1 MFLRLEAIINGTIE
15 VLRHGPDQPHH
26 RAHGRPDRHDSACRR
41 GAAYAHER
49 GPGRRGRKADRRRA
63 AKYRSTRQCRRRYR
77 NEFERQR
84 VTAPLSS
91 AIAALTNFTPSSLA
105 HSAGPAML
113 PISQPE
119 RSIRSVVGMP
129 KALPAVFRSSNT
141 WALGSEK

>member
-1 MFLRLEAIINGTIE
+1 MITVAIE
-15 VLRHGPDQPHH
+15 VLRHGSDQPHH
-26 RAHGRPDRHDSACRR
+26 RARGRPDRH
-41 GAAYAHER
+41 GAAGTR
-49 GPGRRGRKADRRRA
+49 GPACAHGRRPELFGRQADRRRTA
-63 AKYRSTRQCRRRYR
+63 EHRSARQRRRRYW

-129 KALPAVFRSSNT
+129 KALPAVFRFSNT
-141 WALGSEK
+141 WALWSV

>member
-1 MFLRLEAIINGTIE
+1 HGT
-15 VLRHGPDQPHH
+15 
-26 RAHGRPDRHDSACRR
+26 ARPR
-41 GAAYAHER
+41 GAADAHER
-49 GPGRRGRKADRRRA
+49 GPGRLGRQADRRRA
-63 AKYRSTRQCRRRYR
+63 AEFYISCQCRVRYR

-91 AIAALTNFTPSSLA
+91 AIAALTNFTPSSLS

-119 RSIRSVVGMP
+119 RSIKSVVGMP
-129 KALPAVFRSSNT
+129 KALPAGLRSSNT